1 VELPVEVQL
10 CGFPSAVFPPCG
22 GELFAVTSGPTAV
35 FLSDRGDTPGTYIAL
50 VPAQMEALIKQLD
63 HSIVTDTTLGPA
75 LFEELRVAQRE
86 LGLLQG
92 DRATCPFLRPHI
104 IARDQYQTVKHAAE
118 TLAGAFEKIAAAA
131 LIDQALM
138 SFLDLTAAEEEA
150 ARIEPGYSRL
160 CVSSRLDAH
169 VNAKGFQF
177 LEYNAESPAG
187 VGDQMQLEKILF
199 RVPALRRFLNANP
212 HWLPQPHRA
221 LINSLINAYR
231 EWGGEEDR
239 PRIAI
244 IDWKGVPT
252 SSEFRVL
259 ADYFVAEGYPAVIA
273 DPHDLEFNG
282 EDLSSDGLRIDI
294 VYKRVV
300 IHEFLNA
307 FGLDHPLV
315 QAYRQGRV
323 CIANSFRTK
332 LAHKK
337 ATFAVLSDPAY
348 EYLFEAAELE
358 MIQKHIPWTRFVRS
372 SRTDF
377 HGSEF
382 DLETLVLNERSR
394 FVLKPND
401 DYGGHGVVLGWET
414 DQNEWQEAV
423 KAAFQKSYIVQ
434 ERVVLEKTTIPA
446 HSDRAY
452 LDQLFMDFN
461 PFLFQN
467 EVEGALIRLS
477 ASPLLNVTSG
487 GGQTALLVLE
497 V

>member
-1 VELPVEVQL
+1 
-10 CGFPSAVFPPCG
+10 
-22 GELFAVTSGPTAV
+22 
-35 FLSDRGDTPGTYIAL
+35 
-50 VPAQMEALIKQLD
+50 MEELIKQLD
-63 HSIVTDTTLGPA
+63 QLIVADTTLGPA
-75 LFEELRVAQRE
+75 LFEQLRVAQRE

-92 DRATCPFLRPHI
+92 DRVICPFLRPHI
-104 IARDQYQTVKHAAE
+104 MPRTQYKTIKRAAE
-118 TLAGAFEKIAAAA
+118 TLADAVEKIAIAA
-131 LIDQALM
+131 LSDRSLLA
-138 SFLDLTAAEEEA
+138 FLDLTQAEEEA

-169 VNAKGFQF
+169 ANAKGFQF

-187 VGDQMQLEKILF
+187 IGDQMQLEKILF
-199 RVPALRRFLNANP
+199 RLPALRHFLEANS

-221 LINSLINAYR
+221 LLISLLKAYR
-231 EWGGEEDR
+231 DWGGEEDK

-259 ADYFVAEGYPAVIA
+259 KDYFVAEGYPALVA

-282 EDLSSDGLRIDI
+282 DYLSIDGFRIDI
-294 VYKRVV
+294 VYKRVI
-300 IHEFLNA
+300 IHEFLSE

-315 QAYRQGRV
+315 QAYRQGSV
-323 CIANSFRTK
+323 CMANSFRTK

-348 EYLFEAAELE
+348 QYLFDSAELE
-358 MIQKHIPWTRFVRS
+358 AVQKHIPWTSFARP
-372 SRTDF
+372 SRTVF
-377 HGSEF
+377 HGSEV
-382 DLETLVLNERSR
+382 DLETLLLNERGQ

-414 DQNEWQEAV
+414 GLEEWHEAV
-423 KAAFQKSYIVQ
+423 KAAFHKPYIVQ
-434 ERVVLEKTTIPA
+434 ERVFLEKTTIPA
-446 HSDRAY
+446 YSDRVY
-452 LDQLFMDFN
+452 LDRLFVDFN

-477 ASPLLNVTSG
+477 ASSLLNVTSG
-487 GGQTALLVLE
+487 GGETALLVLE
-497 V
+497 E

>member
-1 VELPVEVQL
+1 
-10 CGFPSAVFPPCG
+10 
-22 GELFAVTSGPTAV
+22 
-35 FLSDRGDTPGTYIAL
+35 
-50 VPAQMEALIKQLD
+50 MEDLIRQLD
-63 HSIVTDTTLGPA
+63 RLIVADNTVGPA
-75 LFEELRVAQRE
+75 LFEQLRVAQRE

-92 DRATCPFLRPHI
+92 DRVTCPFLRPHI
-104 IARDQYQTVKHAAE
+104 MPRTQYQTIKHAAE
-118 TLAGAFEKIAAAA
+118 TLASAFEKIAIAA
-131 LIDQALM
+131 LSDKTLLR
-138 SFLDLTAAEEEA
+138 FLELTPAEEEA

-169 VNAKGFQF
+169 ANANGFQF

-199 RVPALRRFLNANP
+199 SLPPLKGFLEANS

-221 LINSLINAYR
+221 LLMSLLNAYR
-231 EWGGEEDR
+231 EWGGEEDK

-244 IDWKGVPT
+244 IDWKDVPT

-259 ADYFVAEGYPAVIA
+259 QDYFVTEGYPALIA
-273 DPHDLEFNG
+273 DPHDLEY
-282 EDLSSDGLRIDI
+282 DGHYLTVDGVRIDI

-300 IHEFLNA
+300 IHEFLNK
-307 FGLDHPLV
+307 FGLDHPLIH
-315 QAYRQGRV
+315 AYRRGSV

-332 LAHKK
+332 LVHKK

-348 EYLFEAAELE
+348 RYLFDSEELE
-358 MIQKHIPWTRFVRS
+358 LIQRHIPWTRFARP
-372 SRTDF
+372 SRTVF

-382 DLETLVLNERSR
+382 DLETLVLDERGQ

-414 DQNEWQEAV
+414 GREEWHEAV
-423 KAAFQKSYIVQ
+423 KAAFRKPYIVQ
-434 ERVVLEKTTIPA
+434 ERVILEKTTIPA
-446 HSDRAY
+446 YSDRVY
-452 LDQLFMDFN
+452 LDQLFVDFN

-477 ASPLLNVTSG
+477 ASSLLNVTSG
-487 GGQTALLVLE
+487 GGETALLVLE
-497 V
+497 E